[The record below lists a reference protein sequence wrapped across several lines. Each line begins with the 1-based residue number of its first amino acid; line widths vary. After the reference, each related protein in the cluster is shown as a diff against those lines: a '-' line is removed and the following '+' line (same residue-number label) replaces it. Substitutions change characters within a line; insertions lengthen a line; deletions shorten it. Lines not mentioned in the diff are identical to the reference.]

1 MQLLKNL
8 PTKFYIRKNPPLCF
22 CVRTSIRS
30 WDQPTEWRFKPG
42 ELKQQLARCICNS
55 VNRSNSAASS
65 SLSFFNSAT
74 RDMKPDYS
82 DGERGMRA
90 QRESYTK
97 DVFHSLSAER
107 FNLNMKSGSRKT
119 SRHWDKRANK
129 IGCVHFPHRRRRQHP
144 WAHPSRT
151 PKSNIFMIFTHRAK
165 VKNSSSALKI
175 STLIL
180 RGGECSF

>member
-1 MQLLKNL
+1 
-8 PTKFYIRKNPPLCF
+8 
-22 CVRTSIRS
+22 
-30 WDQPTEWRFKPG
+30 
-42 ELKQQLARCICNS
+42 
-55 VNRSNSAASS
+55 
-65 SLSFFNSAT
+65 
-74 RDMKPDYS
+74 MKPDYS

-144 WAHPSRT
+144 WAHIPPAHPRIKYFYIVFYAQSKSEKFIKCVKSLNFDFARWRVQFLIKGCPRT
-151 PKSNIFMIFTHRAK
+151 WVMTTRAANTAGARRGWRK
-165 VKNSSSALKI
+165 WWHMQVTASLLHGGARAVLYQPLYSPARAGTLSSLQPAIHL
-175 STLIL
+175 T
-180 RGGECSF
+180 FN

>member
-1 MQLLKNL
+1 MFAKILLSL
-8 PTKFYIRKNPPLCF
+8 FSAV

-65 SLSFFNSAT
+65 SLSFLIPQRAIWNQIIQ
-74 RDMKPDYS
+74 M
-82 DGERGMRA
+82 GNGGCA

-129 IGCVHFPHRRRRQHP
+129 IGCVHFPHRRHRQHP
-144 WAHPSRT
+144 WARIPLAHLP
-151 PKSNIFMIFTHRAK
+151 
-165 VKNSSSALKI
+165 
-175 STLIL
+175 
-180 RGGECSF
+180 GGFCQF